1 MKEVEVAKFLFI
13 LSRGTDDPVRATRC
27 IHLAKVAKE
36 EGHEVNIFL
45 IEDGVT
51 IAKIGMVDYM
61 RSPTGD
67 ELKPLLVYLIKA
79 EVPILVC
86 TPCANSR
93 QIGPDD
99 LVASA
104 RFEKATKL
112 ISLAAESQVLTF

>member
-1 MKEVEVAKFLFI
+1 MAKFLFV

-36 EGHEVNIFL
+36 EGHDVNIFL
-45 IEDGVT
+45 IEDGVA

-67 ELKPLLVYLIKA
+67 ELKPLLDYLIRA

-86 TPCANSR
+86 TPCANAR
-93 QIGPDD
+93 QLGEED
-99 LVASA
+99 LVKSA

-112 ISLAAESQVLTF
+112 ISLAAESKVFTF

>member
-1 MKEVEVAKFLFI
+1 MAKFLFI

-67 ELKPLLVYLIKA
+67 ELKPLLDYLIKA

-86 TPCANSR
+86 TPCANAR

-99 LVASA
+99 LISSA
-104 RFEKATKL
+104 RFEKAPKL
-112 ISLAAESQVLTF
+112 ISLAAESQALTF